1 MEVSKILAIKEKKF
15 TVITDKM
22 GQYWYIRIYLI
33 EFNSREKQSWWD
45 ELYRLMVVFS
55 VHRLGKTRNFVD
67 SIKDISS
74 ICITNFIQLVS
85 PQQVDWFSQTKLHWK
100 APNEGYLHICRMYKS
115 DNKQSRYQ
123 AISGYKSFVC

>member
-15 TVITDKM
+15 TVVTDKM

-67 SIKDISS
+67 SIKDISN
-74 ICITNFIQLVS
+74 ICITNFI
-85 PQQVDWFSQTKLHWK
+85 
-100 APNEGYLHICRMYKS
+100 
-115 DNKQSRYQ
+115 
-123 AISGYKSFVC
+123 

>member
-15 TVITDKM
+15 TVVTDKM

-55 VHRLGKTRNFVD
+55 VHRLEKTRNFVD

-85 PQQVDWFSQTKLHWK
+85 PQQVDWFSQTKLYWK
-100 APNEGYLHICRMYKS
+100 APNEGYLHIYRMYKS